1 MKCLAL
7 TLTQSVFDFRQE
19 NSITYSVGYAG
30 VW

>member
-19 NSITYSVGYAG
+19 NITYSIGYAG